1 MHDYQILKLWKVQV
15 FFHILL
21 FIVGIFNLSL
31 SVVYCCQTDTWAWA
45 LSLSTNQRQGSITA
59 DQSEFDKSWWPT
71 AVVVIKSRNDGSFL
85 IILFLGGTKIT
96 TLVKIIKSIII
107 ICLKDTCIIIPLW
120 TYVKKH
126 FWYCFLLMRLI
137 LGSFSK
143 MKNTSKFC
151 NLISVNVLRCA
162 CV

>member
-45 LSLSTNQRQGSITA
+45 LSLSTNQRQGSVTA

-71 AVVVIKSRNDGSFL
+71 AVVVTKSRNDGSFL

-96 TLVKIIKSIII
+96 TLVKIIKSIIKI
-107 ICLKDTCIIIPLW
+107 SKIHAYMHHYPIMNLCQRG
-120 TYVKKH
+120 
-126 FWYCFLLMRLI
+126 FLI
-137 LGSFSK
+137 LFPSYEAHFR
-143 MKNTSKFC
+143 F
-151 NLISVNVLRCA
+151 LF
-162 CV
+162 